1 MKFNHVAILGK
12 GIQSGLTNSVKAPIV
27 DGEPQTHTY
36 SLTLPT
42 STNLVQDKE
51 NLRVVA
57 FLIDKADGSILNARE
72 TRIGAPVGI
81 ADVQSEGN
89 NQVVGYYNMQGQ
101 RLQRPQ
107 SGVVIIR
114 YADGHADKVL
124 LR

>member
-1 MKFNHVAILGK
+1 M
-12 GIQSGLTNSVKAPIV
+12 KAPIV